1 MDSSFV
7 QIVVTI
13 IGVLGSGAI
22 WKYLEARLKTK
33 SQDKRE
39 EQRNS
44 DSVQYR
50 DDLKHRVRNL
60 EALLSQNGEEKD
72 QLREQVLALT
82 AEVNALRVKVEFLE
96 KENDRLKSR

>member
-1 MDSSFV
+1 MDSSAL
-7 QIVVTI
+7 QIILTV

-33 SQDKRE
+33 SQDKRD

>member
-1 MDSSFV
+1 MDNSIL
-7 QIVVTI
+7 QIVLTV
-13 IGVLGSGAI
+13 IGVLGSGAV

-33 SQDKRE
+33 SQEKKVE
-39 EQRNS
+39 LENS